1 MFKCVGEFA
10 SIVLCVSVSDLTLNC
25 LREFDCKKHINFLGE
40 FDLLGFGA
48 KETLTKDQVWLF

>member
-25 LREFDCKKHINFLGE
+25 LREFDCKKHINFLEE

-48 KETLTKDQVWLF
+48 KETLTKDQV